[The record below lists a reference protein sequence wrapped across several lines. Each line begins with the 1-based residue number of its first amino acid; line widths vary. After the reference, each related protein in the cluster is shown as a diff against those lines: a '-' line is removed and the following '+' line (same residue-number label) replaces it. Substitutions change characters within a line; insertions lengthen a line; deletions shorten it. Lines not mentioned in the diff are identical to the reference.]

1 MTPLTH
7 ALLVEG
13 PDDLPA
19 AYRHHRLDSPT
30 DKVSITWCGGR
41 EHFVATGETTEHDG
55 HRLAVYR
62 WSYRTR
68 IAE

>member
-1 MTPLTH
+1 MVT
-7 ALLVEG
+7 
-13 PDDLPA
+13 
-19 AYRHHRLDSPT
+19 
-30 DKVSITWCGGR
+30 
-41 EHFVATGETTEHDG
+41 TTEHDG

>member
-1 MTPLTH
+1 MSPLTH

-13 PDDLPA
+13 PEELPA
-19 AYRHHRLDSPT
+19 AHRLHPLDPPA
-30 DKVSITWCGGR
+30 DKVTVTWYGGR
-41 EHFVATGETTEHDG
+41 EHFVATGETAEHDG
-55 HRLAVYR
+55 LHCAVYR